1 MKYLVGIARIIV
13 GVLFI
18 ISGLIKLNDPVGFSF
33 KLQDYFAPEVLNLGF
48 LVPYALLLAIILVI
62 FEVLLGIA
70 LLLGYM
76 RKFTLWALSLMIV
89 FFTFLTFYSA
99 YFNKVTDC
107 GCFGDAM
114 PLTPWE
120 SFTKDIILLVLILIL
135 VMGREY
141 IKPLFTKGIHGILI
155 FASFIFCLGITY
167 YVLEHLP
174 IIDFRPYKIG
184 ANIQKGMTIPED
196 APKPIYEYAWKFKV
210 NGEEKTITTNG
221 DYPNV
226 DGEFIDVDTRM
237 IQEGYTP
244 PIHDF
249 MIERD
254 GEDYTEDFLN
264 EENLIVI
271 IAYSLGNTDINGYPN
286 IKEAT
291 DRAIK
296 NGYKVIGLSASSQD
310 FSDQLVEQENLNFK
324 FYFCDETTLKT
335 IVRSNPGILELNK
348 GTIMQKLH
356 WNDAEKL
363 QLSMV
368 EDSTPKLN
376 LNIKERLDSIAV
388 QDQKYRKLLQ
398 TQDRDERIALGKSM
412 GLSEAEA
419 TGDLWQMQ
427 AVLDS
432 VNMIYVEKIF
442 NEKGYPGKTMVGE
455 PTNTAA
461 WSVLQHNPDKIP
473 EYLPLIKKAGEAG
486 ELPMRLVAMMED
498 RYLMNENRPQ
508 IYGTQGRVENNGE
521 KFIWPIEDAENVN
534 EKRKIAGFDTTI
546 EEYSKQLFGEDFKYK
561 SLSMDQ
567 INKN

>member
-210 NGEEKTITTNG
+210 DGEEKTITTNG